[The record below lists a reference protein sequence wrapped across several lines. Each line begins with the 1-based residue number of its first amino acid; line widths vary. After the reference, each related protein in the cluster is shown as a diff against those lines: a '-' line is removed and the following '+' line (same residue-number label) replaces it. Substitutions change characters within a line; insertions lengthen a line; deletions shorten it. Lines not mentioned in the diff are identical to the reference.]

1 MNILYF
7 DCNMGA
13 AGDMFS
19 AALYELLSEE
29 EKKIFCST
37 LEKCFA
43 GKEIDTDMEKSVK
56 CGITGTHFKV
66 KIKGVEEESHDH
78 HHHDHDHGEYD
89 HEHHHDHDDHDHHDH
104 EHDHEHDEHDHEHEH
119 DHGEHDHEHHHDHD
133 EHDHEHH
140 HHHTSLKDILDMVEG
155 FAISDKIKADIM
167 GIYKMIAEAESAAHG
182 KEVSEIHFHEVGS
195 MDAVVDIT
203 SGSILMNMISPD
215 KVVVSP
221 IHVGSGKVKCMHGI
235 MPVPA
240 PATAFILK
248 GVPIYG
254 GRIEGELC
262 TPTGAALLRYYADEF
277 GNMPIMAAEKIGY
290 GMGKKDFAAAN
301 CLRVFLGQ
309 AKDATDKVYTLECNI
324 DDMTG
329 EDLSFA
335 KDKLLKEGALDV
347 FTTAIEMKKNRP
359 GILLSV
365 ICRENDRKRMAECI
379 FKYTTTIGIRQ
390 TEHDRFILERNEETI
405 STTLGDVSVKFVSGY
420 NTSRHKIEFSD
431 LKKIAEKND
440 LSIAEVRQRLN
451 EEIS

>member
-1 MNILYF
+1 
-7 DCNMGA
+7 MGA

-29 EKKIFCST
+29 DKKTFCST

-78 HHHDHDHGEYD
+78 HHHDHDHGEHD
-89 HEHHHDHDDHDHHDH
+89 HEHHHDHDDHDHEHHHDH
-104 EHDHEHDEHDHEHEH
+104 DDHE
-119 DHGEHDHEHHHDHD
+119 HHDHD

-140 HHHTSLKDILDMVEG
+140 HHHTSLEDILDMVEG
-155 FAISDKIKADIM
+155 FAISDKIKADVI

-195 MDAVVDIT
+195 LDAVVDIT

-277 GNMPIMAAEKIGY
+277 GNMPVMAAEKIGY

-329 EDLSFA
+329 EEIGFA
-335 KDKLLKEGALDV
+335 TDELMKCGARDV
-347 FTTAIEMKKNRP
+347 FTIPINMKKGRP
-359 GILLSV
+359 GILLWK
-365 ICRENDRKRMAECI
+365 D
-379 FKYTTTIGIRQ
+379 
-390 TEHDRFILERNEETI
+390 
-405 STTLGDVSVKFVSGY
+405 
-420 NTSRHKIEFSD
+420 
-431 LKKIAEKND
+431 
-440 LSIAEVRQRLN
+440 
-451 EEIS
+451 